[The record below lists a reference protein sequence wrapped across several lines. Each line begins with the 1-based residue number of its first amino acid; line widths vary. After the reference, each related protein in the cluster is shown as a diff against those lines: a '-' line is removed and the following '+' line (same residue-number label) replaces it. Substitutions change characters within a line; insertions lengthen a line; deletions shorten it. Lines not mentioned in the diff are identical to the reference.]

1 MARFPCAKFRASSAL
16 QAETHTRILPLPQD
30 WHTRSNN
37 HQIAQEYPS
46 ARRLPILIGFR
57 DAEPYIP
64 FGNFGNRI
72 HNRLCHFNGGL
83 ELRFVLFCMPFWKS
97 ATLQLFFQAR
107 HICLLAFPFYPFA
120 FAFRVYPFTFSFW
133 TPYPTQAFA
142 QRIICPSS

>member
-1 MARFPCAKFRASSAL
+1 MVHFMARFPCAKIRASSAL

-64 FGNFGNRI
+64 LALSLRGYCYGSPLGDLYCRAII
-72 HNRLCHFNGGL
+72 H
-83 ELRFVLFCMPFWKS
+83 
-97 ATLQLFFQAR
+97 
-107 HICLLAFPFYPFA
+107 
-120 FAFRVYPFTFSFW
+120 RVYFL
-133 TPYPTQAFA
+133 YAHLLVA
-142 QRIICPSS
+142 QHYTIRRCISPDNFL